1 MNERLNFNAS
11 RKNDARNTGAEQN
24 YATAEQ
30 HHHTADGATERRK
43 CALDTGARGWR
54 YVYQTH

>member
-1 MNERLNFNAS
+1 MNERLISNPS
-11 RKNDARNTGAEQN
+11 RNNDARK
-24 YATAEQ
+24 ATAEQ
-30 HHHTADGATERRK
+30 GYASAEQHQHSADCAAAPRK